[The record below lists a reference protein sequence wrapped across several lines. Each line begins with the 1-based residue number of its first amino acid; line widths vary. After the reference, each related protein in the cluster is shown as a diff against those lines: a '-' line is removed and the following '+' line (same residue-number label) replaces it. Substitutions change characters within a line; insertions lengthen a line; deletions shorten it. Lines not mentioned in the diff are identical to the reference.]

1 MDLVRIHLLGP
12 FRVVLADGRTCTF
25 ESETARAVLAVLATD
40 PGWPWSRPALAG
52 LFWPARS
59 GDVALGN
66 LRHTLCT
73 LRTSVED
80 HDAEHPLLVATRSRV
95 RLDASRC
102 WVDLAEL
109 ERINEHP
116 EPGDDVT
123 AWARAADLVRGE
135 LLEDV
140 VVHAGPEWEDWLH
153 LAREHA
159 RVVAVHVIHRLVR
172 ALEVSGQADAALER
186 ALQAVQLERWD
197 EAGHRQVMRL
207 LAASGDAGGA
217 CEHYDSLCRQLR
229 AELGMGP
236 APETVALADAIRS
249 GG

>member
-12 FRVVLADGRTCTF
+12 FRVELADGRACSF
-25 ESETARAVLAVLATD
+25 ESETARAALAVLAVA
-40 PGWPWSRPALAG
+40 PGRPWSRPALAA
-52 LFWPARS
+52 LFWPDRPTEA
-59 GDVALGN
+59 ALGN
-66 LRHTLCT
+66 LRHTLST
-73 LRTSVED
+73 LRRSLED
-80 HDAEHPLLVATRSRV
+80 HDEDARVLLTTRGRV
-95 RLDASRC
+95 RLDPSRC

-109 ERINEHP
+109 EQLAGASD
-116 EPGDDVT
+116 GDGPPPT
-123 AWARAADLVRGE
+123 AMAADLVRGE

-140 VVHAGPEWEDWLH
+140 VVHAGAEWESWLR

-159 RVVAVHVIHRLVR
+159 RIVSVHVLHRLVR
-172 ALEVSGQADAALER
+172 SLEASGQTDAALER

-197 EAGHRQVMRL
+197 EVGHRDVMRL
-207 LAASGDAGGA
+207 LVACGDAGGA
-217 CEHYDSLCRQLR
+217 CEHYEVLCRQLR